1 MKDRALNISE
11 VIRKLRKQGR
21 DDANYEAKKC
31 EKDLSNDVWESVSA
45 FANTDGGTLL
55 LGIDE
60 ENDFSFV
67 QNFQIDRV
75 CDQFVAGMADGESAG
90 GRLTNVPQYHIN
102 RISCDEGIA
111 LEICISELDVDQK
124 PCYITKR
131 GIQGGSY
138 KRIDDKDIKLSPNE
152 IFEIQ
157 SATEVDNSDR
167 AIVENAVRDDLDA
180 NVYEAIFARA
190 LTFMPRSMR
199 GASTVEDRLRR
210 LNFVDP
216 NDNVMR
222 AGLLV
227 AGVYPQ
233 QFFPKLNV
241 DVAVHPGTKKSA
253 GGTLRFKDR
262 TLCEGTLGEM
272 IEDAIVA
279 VSKNLRRRTT
289 IEGLDRKDDL
299 EIPET
304 VLREAVTNALIHRSY
319 NPRFDGEAVA
329 IDVYDDRIEITSP
342 GGLWGKSRA
351 ALMDGR
357 SCCRNATIMKLMSLA
372 PLRNSQGTPAEGNGS
387 GILLMINDMLANGL
401 DQPEFYPRIDH
412 FKVILRRPVL
422 EEYSQTLVKK
432 GEGYIEKL
440 LETKGEMSIRE
451 LADETG
457 MTVNQ
462 VRRRVNKL
470 LDVGALEPTAPKT
483 SRSRKYKIRK

>member
-1 MKDRALNISE
+1 M
-11 VIRKLRKQGR
+11 
-21 DDANYEAKKC
+21 
-31 EKDLSNDVWESVSA
+31 
-45 FANTDGGTLL
+45 
-55 LGIDE
+55 
-60 ENDFSFV
+60 
-67 QNFQIDRV
+67 
-75 CDQFVAGMADGESAG
+75 
-90 GRLTNVPQYHIN
+90 
-102 RISCDEGIA
+102 
-111 LEICISELDVDQK
+111 
-124 PCYITKR
+124 
-131 GIQGGSY
+131 
-138 KRIDDKDIKLSPNE
+138 
-152 IFEIQ
+152 
-157 SATEVDNSDR
+157 DNSDR

>member
-1 MKDRALNISE
+1 MRDRVLNISE

-21 DDANYEAKKC
+21 DDANCEVKKC

-60 ENDFSFV
+60 ENGFSFV

-75 CDQFVAGMADGESAG
+75 CNQFVAGMADGESSG
-90 GRLTNVPQYHIN
+90 GRLTNIPKYHIN

-111 LEICISELDVDQK
+111 LEIFIRELDVTQK

-131 GIQGGSY
+131 GVQGGSY

-167 AIVENAVRDDLDA
+167 AIVKNAAVVDLDA

-190 LTFMPRSMR
+190 LTVMPRSMR
-199 GASTVEDRLRR
+199 GANTTEDRLRR
-210 LNFVDP
+210 LNLVDP
-216 NDNVMR
+216 NDKVMR

-227 AGVYPQ
+227 AGIYPQ
-233 QFFPKLNV
+233 QFFPKLNI
-241 DVAVHPGTKKSA
+241 DIAVHPGIEKSA
-253 GGTLRFKDR
+253 GGSLRFKDR

-272 IEDAIVA
+272 IEDAIIA
-279 VSKNLRRRTT
+279 VSKNLQRKTT
-289 IEGLDRKDDL
+289 IKGLDRRDDL

-304 VLREAVTNALIHRSY
+304 VLREAITNALIHRSY

-329 IDVYDDRIEITSP
+329 VDIYDDRIEVTSP
-342 GGLWGKSRA
+342 GGLWGKSKA
-351 ALMDGR
+351 DLADGR

-372 PLRNSQGTPAEGNGS
+372 PLRGSQGTPAEGNGS
-387 GILLMINDMLANGL
+387 GILLMINDMLAHGL
-401 DQPEFYPRIDH
+401 DQPEFYPRLDH

-422 EEYSQTLVKK
+422 KEDSRTLVQN
-432 GEGYIEKL
+432 GEDYIENL

-451 LADETG
+451 LAEETG

-470 LDVGALEPTAPKT
+470 LDEGILEATAPVT
-483 SRSRKYKIRK
+483 SRNRRYRFKK